1 MDMRLPS
8 ILVGT
13 SPFIGAGQ
21 FGSRAS
27 LYYEKFYGKPWNVK
41 EVLEEAYLQGVEAVQ
56 ALPFKH
62 IYEAISLLMRQG
74 LKLKVWGSLSPSN
87 PEKGFDLFTKLEA
100 EGIAIHGETSDSLN
114 VEAIR
119 DLIDRIKEAGCY
131 AGMAVHSPGIVL
143 PWLLEEDLEV
153 DFLIVPFNKLG
164 FFMDIN
170 PGSLLN
176 LLRKVGKPAMAMKT
190 LAAGTLSPRE
200 ALEFVLS
207 HPEFSSVAIGVASR
221 EEAAETFKVALE
233 LLGTKDL
240 R

>member
-1 MDMRLPS
+1 
-8 ILVGT
+8 
-13 SPFIGAGQ
+13 
-21 FGSRAS
+21 
-27 LYYEKFYGKPWNVK
+27 
-41 EVLEEAYLQGVEAVQ
+41 
-56 ALPFKH
+56 
-62 IYEAISLLMRQG
+62 
-74 LKLKVWGSLSPSN
+74 
-87 PEKGFDLFTKLEA
+87 
-100 EGIAIHGETSDSLN
+100 
-114 VEAIR
+114 
-119 DLIDRIKEAGCY
+119 
-131 AGMAVHSPGIVL
+131 MAVHSPGIVL

-190 LAAGTLSPRE
+190 LAAGTLSPWE